1 MLQVSSHPTRSLS
14 WFKQALVDDAVPV
27 ARRQYAVH
35 GSGRPLAVLVSF
47 LQNLADGSVQT
58 AASYV
63 KLMKQVC
70 GLLRR
75 CLLTTLHVC

>member
-1 MLQVSSHPTRSLS
+1 M
-14 WFKQALVDDAVPV
+14 DDAVPV

-35 GSGRPLAVLVSF
+35 GSGRPLAVLVTF

-70 GLLRR
+70 GLLNRQADAAETQGLSR
-75 CLLTTLHVC
+75 QWH